1 MGGASGPVDW
11 TSFLVGLIAG
21 LLARLVSMRHGHRHY
36 PGWPSGW
43 TTQFTMGAIA
53 ALIGAAI
60 VPALLAKSWTA
71 ATFLTLAATQFMGL
85 RKVEMSV
92 LEAEESLLLAPRGP
106 AYIMGIATTFEA
118 RNFTA
123 MLVAVVSAIVVHF
136 FLFDWGVFAALVA
149 IALSQ
154 FLNSGKTMGDVIRT
168 RPGKIRFEKGT
179 LLYVDDV
186 MLMEMGLPHSRE
198 RMLTEGI
205 GIILE
210 PKNGRGEA
218 ALWNLAQRQAIS
230 HEAAMA
236 VGVQKDVGYPE
247 QSPLVRMKMPYP
259 DGTAALAILPVVHDM
274 ERARKAIEQ
283 TPLLESVRA
292 QNLPSPHVRGKV
304 VRDEGSEE
312 NLKHANGP
320 IGLKPKHA

>member
-11 TSFLVGLIAG
+11 TAFLVGLIAG
-21 LLARLVSMRHGHRHY
+21 LLARLISMRHGRRHY

-43 TTQFTMGAIA
+43 ITQFTMGAIA

-60 VPALLAKSWTA
+60 VPALIAKSWTA

-85 RKVEMSV
+85 RKVEMNV
-92 LEAEESLLLAPRGP
+92 LQAEEQLLLTQRGP

-123 MLVAVVSAIVVHF
+123 MLVAVIGALTTHF
-136 FLFDWGVFAALVA
+136 FLFDRGVLAALVA
-149 IALSQ
+149 LALSQ
-154 FLNSGKTMGDVIRT
+154 FVNSGKTMGDVIRT
-168 RPGKIRFEKGT
+168 RPGRIRFEKGT

-198 RMLTEGI
+198 RMITEGM
-205 GIILE
+205 GVILE

-218 ALWNLAQRQAIS
+218 ALWNLAQRQAIA
-230 HEAAMA
+230 HEASMA

-247 QSPLVRMKMPYP
+247 QTPLVRMRMPYP

-274 ERARKAIEQ
+274 DKLRLAIEQ
-283 TPLLESVRA
+283 TPLLESVRS
-292 QNLPSPHVRGKV
+292 QNLPSPHVRGKEI
-304 VRDEGSEE
+304 RKEGADE
-312 NLKHANGP
+312 NLKNANGP
-320 IGLKPKHA
+320 IALRQKHA

>member
-1 MGGASGPVDW
+1 MSGSSGPVDW

-21 LLARLVSMRHGHRHY
+21 LLARLISMKTGHRHY

-43 TTQFTMGAIA
+43 ITQFTMGAIA

-60 VPALLAKSWTA
+60 VPALIAKSWTA

-85 RKVEMSV
+85 RKIEMNV
-92 LEAEESLLLAPRGP
+92 LQAEEQLLLTQRGP

-118 RNFTA
+118 RNFVA
-123 MLVAVVSAIVVHF
+123 MLVAVVSALAVHF
-136 FLFDWGVFAALVA
+136 FLFDWGILVALVA
-149 IALSQ
+149 LALSQ
-154 FLNSGKTMGDVIRT
+154 FVNSGKTMGDVIRT

-198 RMLTEGI
+198 RILTEGL
-205 GIILE
+205 GVILE

-218 ALWNLAQRQAIS
+218 ALWNLAQRQAIA
-230 HEAAMA
+230 HEASMA

-247 QSPLVRMKMPYP
+247 QTPLVRMRMPYP
-259 DGTAALAILPVVHDM
+259 DGTAALAILPVVHDV
-274 ERARKAIEQ
+274 ERVRKAIEE
-283 TPLLESVRA
+283 TPLLESVRS
-292 QNLPSPHVRGKV
+292 QNLPSPHVVGK
-304 VRDEGSEE
+304 RIRQEGSEE

-320 IGLKPKHA
+320 IALKQKHA